1 MLKKIDRGLLF
12 LKEQATIFRCPV
24 CTKNL
29 VVENYGL
36 VCENNH
42 QFDLS
47 KKGTLYF
54 LQHTIKTD
62 YNKKMLTH
70 RGAMIQS
77 GMYRPLIDQLV
88 IEMHQAGKTVDV
100 GCGEGSFLRELSMGG
115 LAGEKIGFDISKDG
129 IYLAS
134 NQPIEAF
141 WCVADLTNLPFS
153 TGSIDTILNIFS
165 PSHYKEF
172 QRVLSE
178 DGCVIKVIPEGDY
191 LKELRAAFYP
201 NNEQKQVYSNEKVLA
216 KFAEEMD
223 VTKEE
228 RIRFEFEIPEHRRLD
243 LFEMSPLEWQVDPQ
257 IKANLQKDPL
267 QKITIDVRML
277 VGRDKKR
284 LH

>member
-1 MLKKIDRGLLF
+1 MLKKIDRGLSF
-12 LKEQATIFRCPV
+12 LKEQVTIFRCPV
-24 CTKNL
+24 CKKKL
-29 VVENYGL
+29 SVENYGL
-36 VCENNH
+36 VCDNRH

-77 GMYRPLIDQLV
+77 GMYRPLTEQLV
-88 IEMHQAGKTVDV
+88 EEMHKEGKTIDV
-100 GCGEGSFLRELSMGG
+100 GCGEGSFLRELSVVG
-115 LAGEKIGFDISKDG
+115 LSGEKVGFDISKDG
-129 IYLAS
+129 IYLSS

-172 QRVLSE
+172 RRILSE
-178 DGCVIKVIPEGDY
+178 DGYLVKVIPESDY

-201 NNEQKQVYSNEKVLA
+201 NDEQKQLYSNKKVLA
-216 KFAEEMD
+216 KFAEEMN
-223 VTKEE
+223 VIKNE

-243 LFEMSPLEWQVDPQ
+243 LLEMSPLEWQVDPK
-257 IKANLQKDPL
+257 IKADLQKDPL
-267 QKITIDVRML
+267 KKITIDVRML